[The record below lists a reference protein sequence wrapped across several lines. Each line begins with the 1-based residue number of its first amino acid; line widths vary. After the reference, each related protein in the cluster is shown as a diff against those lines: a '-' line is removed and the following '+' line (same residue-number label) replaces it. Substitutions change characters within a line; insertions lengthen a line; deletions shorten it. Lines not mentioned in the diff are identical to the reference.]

1 METMTQETQN
11 LALIEASL
19 AQKRP
24 FGDWCY
30 IDEYTWACYDRRL
43 ERLAEHLP
51 VAKILLAALRQ
62 ASTDSRY
69 RVMGDPVV
77 RSTIN
82 TALLGQ
88 TELDIANA
96 SSEEL
101 EAVFSVAARYL
112 IEGRQVSPLE
122 AGAQQAIRIGSN
134 SYHAWVWCE
143 ERAEDAFGQSF
154 RRLLNQAD
162 SRYVLCTPDDHAQKM
177 LVQGSQLLSELL
189 PKLARS
195 ALHHNHIVAM
205 LEVADQKQ
213 RNNKRP
219 GSSTLYSFS
228 NSIIPGTIFLFS
240 SVLQTPWQAAENLFH
255 EALHQKLYDI
265 EHTHSIFRRGYRVAN
280 SPQIRSLWNRSSSND

>member
-1 METMTQETQN
+1 METMTQETQK

-30 IDEYTWACYDRRL
+30 IDEYTWTCYDRCL

-122 AGAQQAIRIGSN
+122 AGAQQAIRIG
-134 SYHAWVWCE
+134 
-143 ERAEDAFGQSF
+143 
-154 RRLLNQAD
+154 
-162 SRYVLCTPDDHAQKM
+162 PK
-177 LVQGSQLLSELL
+177 LLSCLGLVRRTRRRSLRAKL
-189 PKLARS
+189 P
-195 ALHHNHIVAM
+195 
-205 LEVADQKQ
+205 
-213 RNNKRP
+213 
-219 GSSTLYSFS
+219 TSF
-228 NSIIPGTIFLFS
+228 
-240 SVLQTPWQAAENLFH
+240 QAGVF
-255 EALHQKLYDI
+255 
-265 EHTHSIFRRGYRVAN
+265 
-280 SPQIRSLWNRSSSND
+280 QIRPVYTR